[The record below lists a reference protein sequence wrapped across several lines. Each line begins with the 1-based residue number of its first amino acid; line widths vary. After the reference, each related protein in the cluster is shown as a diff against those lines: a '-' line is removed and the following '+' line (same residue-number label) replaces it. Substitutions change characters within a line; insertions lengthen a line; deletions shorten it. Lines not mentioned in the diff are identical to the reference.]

1 MNVRV
6 SVSGGRGWGCWVGGV
21 HVYEEETQSVRH
33 TQSPPADLYYLSG
46 MMTMPQRMSLC
57 SETVITQLLQPLRA
71 LYLHVMAVTHF
82 TIQIVFAVV
91 GT

>member
-1 MNVRV
+1 MCVRLRV
-6 SVSGGRGWGCWVGGV
+6 CACCGWG

-33 TQSPPADLYYLSG
+33 TQSPVDLYYLSG
-46 MMTMPQRMSLC
+46 MMTMPWRMSPC
-57 SETVITQLLQPLRA
+57 SETVITQLLQPLLA

-82 TIQIVFAVV
+82 TIQIVFSVI